1 MKIAFCGKGG
11 VGKTTLAAL
20 ACWALVDLGKKVLAI
35 DADPCPNLALTLGFS
50 QPQIIPVAE
59 RKELIAERMEIKE
72 GDRSFYKLNPKL
84 DDLPDKLVARQGN
97 LGLLVMGTIKK
108 GGTGCAC
115 PESTF
120 LKNLLRHLL
129 LDKDEAIVMDMEAGL
144 EHLGRATA
152 ESVDR
157 LIIVVEPDVKNIE
170 IKDRIVKLA
179 KDIGLKNFSLLA
191 NKIKNE
197 AEREFMRK
205 NFKDIEILGEISY
218 NNKLEVLARSG
229 DFASLKKESIFREVK
244 GVVDKCLLS

>member
-20 ACWALVDLGKKVLAI
+20 ACWALVDKEKKVLAI

-50 QPQIIPVAE
+50 QPEIIAVAE
-59 RKELIAERMEIKE
+59 RKELIAERMEIKGE
-72 GDRSFYKLNPKL
+72 DRSFYKLNPKI
-84 DDLPDKLVARQGN
+84 DDLPDKLVSRQGN

-108 GGTGCAC
+108 GGAGCAC

-129 LDKDEAIVMDMEAGL
+129 LEKNEAVVMDMEAGL

-157 LIIVVEPDVKNIE
+157 LIIVVEPDIKNIE

-179 KDIGLKNFSLLA
+179 RDIGIKNLSLLA

-197 AEREFMRK
+197 ADLEFVGK
-205 NFKDIEILGEISY
+205 KFLDIEIIGEISY
-218 NNKLEVLARSG
+218 NKRLEELSRSG
-229 DFASLKKESIFREVK
+229 DFSSLKKDEIYQEMKR
-244 GVVDKCLLS
+244 VVERCLLS